1 MILLMLLPALGVAQT
16 NIGSLLPVT
25 PLTGN
30 EYVPLWQV
38 QPTAPCSNL
47 GQCTYHATLAQIA
60 AFISGGG
67 GGVLVPSLTG
77 VVTTPGNSNVTSW
90 GITPLPIGLL
100 GSGNLPSGVL
110 SSSGQVLLDET
121 NAVPVVNKTISCTNN
136 TLTGLGAECTTFD
149 VTKYGAK
156 CDGVTD
162 DTTTIQAAITAAIAA
177 QAASPNPNTVVVFPP
192 GTCIVNTASLTL
204 SANNVSLRGAGMYQ
218 TTLSAPNSSSSN
230 FDMINASG
238 AGYASISDL
247 TIKSFY
253 ASNSN
258 YAINNVT
265 GSQMLIQNVQ
275 IGGFANGIGE
285 SGGNFT
291 ANNLFITLPT
301 SGGLGVSY
309 TGSAQVRRLTNSI
322 ITGPGSGT
330 LPTACVKITGG
341 AGYDLI
347 GNEFE
352 HCGYSLLVQP
362 ASSGTV
368 YSIKSTENW
377 YDTSTSDGVL
387 LDGSASSALVA
398 RMSFTNDWFSSSSSG
413 SGLEIKG
420 VSKGVHISNS
430 EFFNNAVDGI
440 NIDSSATIAGFDL
453 TGSLIAGNTTAG
465 LTTNGTSGGTVVGN
479 VIGTAA
485 DFGVNGTGI
494 ILGSGSGSWT
504 ITGNNLAG
512 NTTALTNSSGTT
524 TNTIANNN
532 GYTLPAYTVAVTGT
546 GCTVSAASGIGTG
559 GYFTATGGGT
569 CTYTVTFGAGVKSGP
584 NGYSVC
590 TATDQT
596 KGTTLIQSNSS
607 TTTCVFG
614 GATTTS
620 DVIIW
625 GLVQSY

>member
-1 MILLMLLPALGVAQT
+1 MKHALWALLALPLVAFGQST
-16 NIGSLLPVT
+16 
-25 PLTGN
+25 TGGN
-30 EYVPLWQV
+30 AYVPNGGTPGGSAGGDLGGTYPN
-38 QPTAPCSNL
+38 PTVL
-47 GQCTYHATLAQIA
+47 QLTHAT
-60 AFISGGG
+60 GD
-67 GGVLVPSLTG
+67 
-77 VVTTPGNSNVTSW
+77 
-90 GITPLPIGLL
+90 L
-100 GSGNLPSGVL
+100 GSGVL
-110 SSSGQVLLDET
+110 SSSGQILLDAT
-121 NAVPVVNKTISCTNN
+121 NSVSVSNKTISCTNN

-177 QAASPNPNTVVVFPP
+177 AGTSPFPNTVVVLPP
-192 GTCIVNTASLTL
+192 GNCIVNTASLTL
-204 SANNVSLRGAGMYQ
+204 SANGVSIRGAGMYASQ
-218 TTLSAPNSSSSN
+218 LISGASQN

-247 TIKSFY
+247 TIKNFN
-253 ASNSN
+253 ASNTS
-258 YAINNVT
+258 YAINNVS
-265 GSQMLIQNVQ
+265 GAQMLIQNVQ
-275 IGGFANGIGE
+275 IGGFQNGINE
-285 SGGNFT
+285 SGGDFIG
-291 ANNLFITLPT
+291 NNLFIAAVA
-301 SGGLGVSY
+301 SGVSVNF
-309 TGSAQVRRLTNSI
+309 TGTNQVRALNNSI
-322 ITGPGSGT
+322 ITGTGIGT
-330 LPTACVKITGG
+330 APTACVKITGG
-341 AGYDLI
+341 AGYNI
-347 GNEFE
+347 TNNEFE
-352 HCGYSLLVQP
+352 HCGYALLVQP
-362 ASSGTV
+362 AASGSV
-368 YSIKSTENW
+368 YSVKSTANW

-387 LDGSASSALVA
+387 LDGSASGALVT

-440 NIDSSATIAGFDL
+440 NIDSAATITGFDL

-479 VIGTAA
+479 VIGIAA

-494 ILGSGSGSWT
+494 IIGSGSGSWV
-504 ITGNNLAG
+504 ITDNNLAG

-532 GYTLPAYTVAVTGT
+532 GYTLPAYTAAVTGT
-546 GCTVSAASGIGTG
+546 GCTVSAATGIGTG